1 VGIFLWNLP
10 VYAQRH
16 RILEALEGRQVLVV
30 ESPTGSGKTTGLPVI
45 LLEAG
50 YAREGLIGV
59 TQPRRIATVTVCN
72 FIARH
77 LGSAVGGLV
86 GYKMRFEDVTSADTK
101 LKIVTDGTLLQE
113 MKGDRWLSRYDVL
126 MIDEVHERTLN
137 IDFILGLVKE
147 ILSNRPE
154 FKVVIS
160 SATLNPHV
168 FSEYFNGAPIV
179 TIDTPAYPVR
189 LYYDPPPIEK
199 DETMLINKIIGR
211 VEQIVAMGNS
221 GKKGVPNGDILIF
234 CTGEKMI
241 KDSVAKLSTCSVRER
256 LQIMPLYARLGNE
269 EQERVFEAAP
279 EGKTKVVVATNIA
292 ETSVTVDGI
301 TAVIDTGLAKLNFY
315 DPHTYTSS
323 LTETEISKASA
334 NQRRGRAGRTQPGVC
349 YRLYSEA
356 SYNKRP
362 KFTKEEIYRTDLT
375 EVVLRMAEIGI
386 RNFETF
392 PFISSPER
400 EGIRGAVEAL
410 RLLDALNF
418 DNELTDIGRWMTPY
432 PLMPRHSRMIVEA
445 ALRYPSVIREVII
458 LAAFLS
464 TNSPYL
470 LPQGEEMEARRAH
483 HKFRSKR
490 HGDLAS
496 YLNLFWDYT
505 DAGDREVFAETH
517 YLDKKILDE
526 ILSIADQL
534 EEITA
539 RNGTAIDEGGA
550 SEDFIKACARGLIP
564 FVCIRD
570 RRFDYRSVG
579 ADRILIHPGS
589 VLFKETP
596 EFIIAGEIVH
606 TSRTY
611 ARSVSPLEEMWLGDI
626 HPDLPKRLIARENR
640 AFGLDWRKRRRSGKG
655 AAKKDTTNQI
665 WIAGKTFE
673 LARAPGRGNKKR
685 ALIQWDRLHS
695 ALKKAE
701 GEAALPDFGAM
712 RGTLLLAGDEVLPD
726 SRVNTIIKAA
736 GLLNPEKDLLE
747 AAPRGKFRIDSQLEV
762 LISELPNLLKV
773 TRGRRKRKN
782 RGMGF
787 VTLCFDEKGHFWF
800 KSLRSFH
807 GAVSACLESLDSLA
821 DHVKTDLDKSQK
833 TKLGDRY
840 RQIESLLY

>member
-1 VGIFLWNLP
+1 VGISLWNLP
-10 VYAQRH
+10 VYLQKH
-16 RILEALEGRQVLVV
+16 RILEALEGRQALIV

-59 TQPRRIATVTVCN
+59 TQPRRIAAMSVCR

-77 LGSAVGGLV
+77 MDSEVGGLV

-113 MKGDRWLSRYDVL
+113 MKGDRWLSRYDIL
-126 MIDEVHERTLN
+126 MIDEAHERTLN

-147 ILSNRPE
+147 ILSHRPE

-160 SATLNPHV
+160 SATLNPRV
-168 FSEYFNGAPIV
+168 FSDYFDNAPIV
-179 TIDTPAYPVR
+179 TIDTPVYPVR
-189 LYYDPPPIEK
+189 LYYDPPPIEG
-199 DETMLINKIIGR
+199 DEAMLIDKIVDKVEWIIGR
-211 VEQIVAMGNS
+211 GNS
-221 GKKGVPNGDILIF
+221 RQAGVSSGDILIF
-234 CTGEKMI
+234 CSGEKMI
-241 KDSVAKLSTCSVRER
+241 KDSVAKLITCPARKR
-256 LQIMPLYARLGNE
+256 LQVMPLYARLGNE

-279 EGKTKVVVATNIA
+279 ENKTKVVVATNIA
-292 ETSVTVDGI
+292 ETSVTIDGI
-301 TAVIDTGLAKLNFY
+301 VAVIDTGLAKLNFY
-315 DPHTYTSS
+315 DPHTYTNS
-323 LTETEISKASA
+323 LIETEISRASA
-334 NQRRGRAGRTQPGVC
+334 NQREGRAGRTQPGIC

-356 SYNKRP
+356 NYNRRS
-362 KFTKEEIYRTDLT
+362 KFTKEEIYRTDLA

-386 RNFETF
+386 KDFETF
-392 PFISSPER
+392 PFISLPESG
-400 EGIRGAVEAL
+400 GIRGAVEAL

-445 ALRYPSVIREVII
+445 ILRYPNVIREVII

-470 LPQGEEMEARRAH
+470 LPQGEEMEARKAH
-483 HKFRSKR
+483 HKFRSER
-490 HGDLAS
+490 HGDFAS

-505 DAGDREVFAETH
+505 DARDKQNFAETH

-526 ILSIADQL
+526 ISAIAEQL

-539 RNGTAIDEGGA
+539 RNGISIGEGGT
-550 SEDFIKACARGLIP
+550 SEDFIKASARGLIP
-564 FVCIRD
+564 FICIRN

-596 EFIIAGEIVH
+596 EFIIAGEIVR

-611 ARSVSPLEEMWLGDI
+611 ARSVSPLQEPWLSDI
-626 HPDLPKRLIARENR
+626 HPELPKWLSAGEGR
-640 AFGLDWRKRRRSGKG
+640 AFVPDWRKRKHR
-655 AAKKDTTNQI
+655 KDTTNRI
-665 WIAGKTFE
+665 WIAGEAFE
-673 LARAPGRGNKKR
+673 LARFPGKGNKKR

-695 ALKKAE
+695 ALDKVKDE
-701 GEAALPDFGAM
+701 VLPDFGSM
-712 RGTLLLAGDEVLPD
+712 RGTLLLGGDEVLPD
-726 SRVNTIIKAA
+726 SKVNTIIKAA
-736 GLLNPEKDLLE
+736 SLLNPEKDLLE
-747 AAPRGKFRIDSQLEV
+747 ATPAGNFHIDIHLDG
-762 LISELPNLLKV
+762 LIDELPNLLKV
-773 TRGRRKRKN
+773 TRGSRKRKKV
-782 RGMGF
+782 GMGF
-787 VTLCFDEKGHFWF
+787 VTLYSDGKGHFWF

-807 GAVSACLESLDSLA
+807 GAVSTCLESLESLA
-821 DHVKTDLDKSQK
+821 DYMKADSDKSQK
-833 TKLGDRY
+833 TKLGNTY